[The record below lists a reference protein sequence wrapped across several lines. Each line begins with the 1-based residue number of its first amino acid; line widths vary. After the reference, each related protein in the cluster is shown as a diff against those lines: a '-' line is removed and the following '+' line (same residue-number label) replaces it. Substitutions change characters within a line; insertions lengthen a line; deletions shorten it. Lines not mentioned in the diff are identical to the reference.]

1 MAALAGVRPA
11 RISLMNRVT
20 TDGVV
25 EYAPH
30 DIQTLLHESRILLID
45 VREPDEYAMERIPGA
60 LLYPLST
67 FDAAQLPAGEF
78 AIVFHCAAGGR
89 SLTAA
94 RLCKATGHPA
104 AHMAGGITA
113 WKALGLP
120 TVS

>member
-1 MAALAGVRPA
+1 M
-11 RISLMNRVT
+11 SLMNQVT

-25 EYAPH
+25 EYRPQ
-30 DIQTLLHESRILLID
+30 DIQVLLVERRILLID
-45 VREPDEYAMERIPGA
+45 VREPGEYAMERIPGA

-67 FDAAQLPAGEF
+67 FDAAQLPAGEP
-78 AIVFHCAAGGR
+78 AMVFHCAAGGR

-94 RLCKATGHPA
+94 RPRRATGHA
-104 AHMAGGITA
+104 GAHMAGGIVA

>member
-1 MAALAGVRPA
+1 
-11 RISLMNRVT
+11 MNQVT

-25 EYAPH
+25 EYGPQDVQA
-30 DIQTLLHESRILLID
+30 LLDEGSVLLID

-67 FDAAQLPAGEF
+67 FDAAHLPADGRHVV
-78 AIVFHCAAGGR
+78 VFHCAAGGR

-94 RLCKATGHPA
+94 RLRKAGGQPA
-104 AHMAGGITA
+104 AHMAGGIVA

>member
-1 MAALAGVRPA
+1 
-11 RISLMNRVT
+11 MNRVT
-20 TDGVV
+20 TDGVI
-25 EYAPH
+25 EYGPH
-30 DIQTLLHESRILLID
+30 DVQILLAEGRILLID

-67 FDAAQLPAGEF
+67 FDAEHLPADGQRVV
-78 AIVFHCAAGGR
+78 VFHCAANGR

-94 RLCKATGHPA
+94 RLCKAAGQPA

>member
-1 MAALAGVRPA
+1 
-11 RISLMNRVT
+11 MNRVT
-20 TDGVV
+20 TDGVI
-25 EYAPH
+25 EYGPH
-30 DIQTLLHESRILLID
+30 AVQTLLAEGRILLVD
-45 VREPDEYAMERIPGA
+45 VREPGEYSMERIPGA

-67 FDAAQLPAGEF
+67 FDVEHLPADGRRVV
-78 AIVFHCAAGGR
+78 VFHCAVGGR

-94 RLCKATGHPA
+94 RLRKAAGQPA

>member
-1 MAALAGVRPA
+1 
-11 RISLMNRVT
+11 MNRVT

-25 EYAPH
+25 EYGPQ
-30 DIQTLLHESRILLID
+30 DVQSLLAEGQVLLID
-45 VREPDEYAMERIPGA
+45 VREPEEYAAERIPGA

-67 FDAAQLPAGEF
+67 FDAAHLPADGER
-78 AIVFHCAAGGR
+78 AVVFHCAAGGR

-94 RLCKATGHPA
+94 RLRKATGQAA
-104 AHMAGGITA
+104 AHMAGGIAA

>member
-1 MAALAGVRPA
+1 M
-11 RISLMNRVT
+11 
-20 TDGVV
+20 
-25 EYAPH
+25 
-30 DIQTLLHESRILLID
+30 QTLLAEGRILLVD
-45 VREPDEYAMERIPGA
+45 VREPGEYSMERIPGA

-67 FDAAQLPAGEF
+67 FDVEHLPADGRRMV
-78 AIVFHCAAGGR
+78 VFHCAVGGR

-94 RLCKATGHPA
+94 RLRKAAGQPA

>member
-1 MAALAGVRPA
+1 
-11 RISLMNRVT
+11 MNRVT

-25 EYAPH
+25 EYGPEEV
-30 DIQTLLHESRILLID
+30 QSLLEEGRILLID
-45 VREPDEYAMERIPGA
+45 VREPDEYGAERIPGA

-67 FDAAQLPAGEF
+67 FDAAHLPLDGPRAV
-78 AIVFHCAAGGR
+78 VFHCAAGGR

-94 RLCKATGHPA
+94 RLRKASGQPA
-104 AHMAGGITA
+104 AHMAGGIVA

>member
-1 MAALAGVRPA
+1 
-11 RISLMNRVT
+11 MNPVT

-25 EYAPH
+25 EYGPQAVLS
-30 DIQTLLHESRILLID
+30 LLEGGRILLID
-45 VREPDEYAMERIPGA
+45 VREPNEYAAERIPGA

-67 FDAAQLPAGEF
+67 FEAARLPPDGLRGV
-78 AIVFHCAAGGR
+78 VFHCAAGGR

-94 RLCKATGHPA
+94 RLRRTVGQPA
-104 AHMAGGITA
+104 AHMAGGIVA